1 MDRSQS
7 DRPEVDPSEIGHPRG
22 TLAILVIY
30 GLLFGLG
37 WLGLFF
43 FEFVPRG
50 TPHP

>member
-1 MDRSQS
+1 MEVNET
-7 DRPEVDPSEIGHPRG
+7 PERELTAEEIGHPRG
-22 TLAILVIY
+22 TLVILFIY

-37 WLGLFF
+37 WLALFF

>member
-1 MDRSQS
+1 MTETPQEER
-7 DRPEVDPSEIGHPRG
+7 EIDPSEIGHPRG
-22 TLAILVIY
+22 TLAILLIY